1 MSATPTTARLFR
13 SGALIACAT
22 LALTPGAALAKK
34 PEKDKAKEKGS
45 PAVCTHDLPAGMA
58 KKGGDLPHGIAKKVE
73 GTGPPCD
80 APGGPRQGVDPA
92 PAPQAPAPVV
102 AAAAPVVTVAASSAP
117 LPPCVSRRSFRLR
130 LDRKGRVRI
139 ARVMLNGKAIAVT
152 RGKSGR
158 ASVLI
163 DLRKRLKGTYT
174 VRTTVVTKKGK
185 IVTGDAPLPR
195 LRVAMPA
202 PARSARGRLAPSPPP
217 RSRRRA
223 GGVARG
229 GDPSSLSSSR

>member
-13 SGALIACAT
+13 GGALIACAT

-34 PEKDKAKEKGS
+34 PEKDKGKDKGS
-45 PAVCTHDLPAGMA
+45 PAVCTHDLPAGAA
-58 KKGGDLPHGIAKKVE
+58 KKGGDLPPGIAKKVE

-80 APGGPRQGVDPA
+80 EPGGPRQGADPA
-92 PAPQAPAPVV
+92 PPAPAAAP
-102 AAAAPVVTVAASSAP
+102 AAPAAAPVVTVAASSTAP
-117 LPPCVSRRSFRLR
+117 LPPCASRRSFRLR
-130 LDRKGRVRI
+130 LDRKGRVRN

-152 RGKSGR
+152 RSKSGR

-185 IVTGDAPLPR
+185 IVTGTHR
-195 LRVAMPA
+195 YRVCA
-202 PARSARGRLAPSPPP
+202 
-217 RSRRRA
+217 
-223 GGVARG
+223 
-229 GDPSSLSSSR
+229 